1 MNGLDELFLSFEI
14 ANDFA
19 TQKQFFFL
27 ILQNKM
33 VGSRHFS
40 NGIPFK

>member
-19 TQKQFFFL
+19 TQKQFFLNFT
-27 ILQNKM
+27 K
-33 VGSRHFS
+33 
-40 NGIPFK
+40 

>member
-19 TQKQFFFL
+19 TQKQFFF

-33 VGSRHFS
+33 VGSRLFS